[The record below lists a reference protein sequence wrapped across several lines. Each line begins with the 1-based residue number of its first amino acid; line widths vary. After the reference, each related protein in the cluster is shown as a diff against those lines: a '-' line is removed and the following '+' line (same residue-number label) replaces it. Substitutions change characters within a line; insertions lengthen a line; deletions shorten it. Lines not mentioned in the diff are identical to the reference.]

1 MDHISAKRILL
12 ITHFFP
18 PEHRAGTE
26 QYTLGLG
33 KSLHSMGHHVTVI
46 CAEGWNVGD
55 EYWNGV
61 STEIYE
67 GLNLNR
73 VHLNWSKASDPNR
86 VLYDSPTVEKWLDEF
101 LANGDFDVVHVT
113 SAHSLGVG
121 ILRSVKNAG
130 IPLVLTL
137 TDFWFLCPT
146 IQLLQHD
153 NELCDGITTPE
164 QCISCLMRK
173 SNLFW
178 RLKKLSLPEDVN
190 ARIWGTLAHIPP
202 VTHQRGFRGSMMDV
216 DDRKAVMQKVFNLPD
231 VIISPSRTVRDIHA
245 KSFSKTVMVSN
256 HGHDLSWLKNYSGK
270 SKSEII
276 RFGYL
281 GQIRRIKGV
290 HLLVDA
296 FVKAG
301 LAGQARLD
309 IWGNPETNSEYMN
322 ELNSIM
328 GGNEYIHMLGSYER
342 GQLAT
347 ILSNIDVLVVPSIWY
362 ENAPLVIQEA
372 FATKT
377 PVIATNIGGMAEFV
391 SHENN
396 GLLFERNSSEDLAKQ
411 LRRIVDER
419 DLLRRLS
426 NFKTK
431 VRTIEEEV
439 VALDSIYAQLIE
451 QKP

>member
-1 MDHISAKRILL
+1 MPAKSILL

-26 QYTLGLG
+26 QYTLGLA
-33 KSLHSMGHHVTVI
+33 KSLQSMGHNITVI
-46 CAEGWNVGD
+46 CAEGWDVGD
-55 EYWNGV
+55 DYWNGV

-67 GLNLNR
+67 GVPLHR
-73 VHLNWSKASDPNR
+73 VHLNWSKAGDPNK
-86 VLYDSPTVEKWLDEF
+86 VLYDSSTVEKWLDDF
-101 LANGDFDVVHVT
+101 LANEDIDVVHVT

-121 ILRSVKNAG
+121 ILRSVKRAG

-146 IQLLQHD
+146 IQLLRHD

-164 QCISCLMRK
+164 QCMSCLMRK

-178 RLKKLSLPEDVN
+178 RLKKLSLPEKVN
-190 ARIWGTLAHIPP
+190 ARIWGSLAHLPP

-216 DDRKAVMQKVFNLPD
+216 DDRKAVMQKVFSLPD

-245 KSFSKTVMVSN
+245 KSFSKAVLVSN
-256 HGHDLSWLKNYSGK
+256 HGHDLSWLENYPGK

-301 LAGQARLD
+301 LAGRACLD
-309 IWGNPETNSEYMN
+309 IWGNPETNPEYLK

-328 GGNEYIHMLGSYER
+328 RGNEYILMQGSYGR
-342 GQLAT
+342 SQLAA
-347 ILSNIDVLVVPSIWY
+347 ILSNIDVLVVPSILVRKCPAGDPGGVCDENTGNCY
-362 ENAPLVIQEA
+362 EYWWHGRVC
-372 FATKT
+372 
-377 PVIATNIGGMAEFV
+377 V
-391 SHENN
+391 S
-396 GLLFERNSSEDLAKQ
+396 
-411 LRRIVDER
+411 
-419 DLLRRLS
+419 
-426 NFKTK
+426 
-431 VRTIEEEV
+431 
-439 VALDSIYAQLIE
+439 
-451 QKP
+451 